1 MRLQTIPEEGIM
13 LFHVYH
19 NDCAPRYFENLNDAL
34 DYAEKI
40 MQEATDGYTGTKHI
54 KEESIMR
61 ISYHKF
67 MRRNDPNQKVVYEN
81 MYNLDKIRDNNK
93 IYNERTEHVVQ

>member
-1 MRLQTIPEEGIM
+1 M